1 MIIDY
6 KPDDLKEKDIEE
18 YEEKVRL
25 LIKNNKDEILVANYG
40 GAYLLPGGKVDDN
53 EFVMEALKREIKEEV
68 GVDVKETLISPITTF
83 NYYQKDYPKRNGK
96 ILNRKITTHYYKTN
110 IDIELEKYE
119 RKLTEREVKG
129 NFKLEWVKESDLKN
143 IIKNNSHVKDNRRA
157 KFMENELLAVFNIY
171 VENCKKEKKNN
182 SKINKVG
189 AEMYLECEEKET
201 INAINTLHYLYLD
214 TIIRPY
220 INSEKIIDLHTHTI
234 YSDGELSPNELIKL
248 AIENR
253 IGTLAIT
260 DHDTIQGIKKVNR
273 NDSLIIDSGI
283 NIINGIELSAKTNKG
298 KMHILGYDFDIN
310 DKTLNDKIIEL
321 KNNSIYSVM
330 AIINQLK
337 IDYGIIFDSHDIKD
351 LFSNVGNIG
360 RPHIARLL
368 IKYGYVKD
376 VKEAF
381 DNYLIDAYRKTKILN
396 KGIPYEE
403 CIKLIKNAGGISIL
417 AHPNQLLLDDEELE
431 DKIKEMISNG
441 LDGIEVYHSGH
452 SKEETKKY
460 LELVNKYNLLISG
473 GSDYHGKSVK
483 PDIEIGET
491 SSGKIKRLSLLNVLG
506 NKK

>member
-6 KPDDLKEKDIEE
+6 NPNNLDEKDIEE
-18 YEEKVRL
+18 FGLKIRL
-25 LIKNNKDEILVANYG
+25 LIKNDKDEILVANYG

-68 GVDVKETLISPITTF
+68 GFDIKESLISLVTTF

-96 ILNRKITTHYYKTN
+96 VLNRKITTYYYKTN
-110 IDIELEKYE
+110 MNVDLNKYE
-119 RKLTEREVKG
+119 RKLTEKEVKG
-129 NFKLEWVKESDLKN
+129 KFKLEWIKESDLE
-143 IIKNNSHVKDNRRA
+143 IVIRNNPKGKENPRES
-157 KFMENELLAVFNIY
+157 FISNELLKVLDVYSGNY
-171 VENCKKEKKNN
+171 EKEKENNEKKEDTTTDFGNN
-182 SKINKVG
+182 LASTSDGYI
-189 AEMYLECEEKET
+189 EF
-201 INAINTLHYLYLD
+201 LYNQRMSD
-214 TIIRPY
+214 IQKFRHSSY
-220 INSEKIIDLHTHTI
+220 VDMHMHTI
-234 YSDGELSPNELIKL
+234 YSDGDLTSNELIKE
-248 AIENR
+248 AYKNN
-253 IGTLAIT
+253 IGTISIT
-260 DHDTIQGIKKVNR
+260 DHDTILGFKNIVWGGVRDETDYVK
-273 NDSLIIDSGI
+273 IIP
-283 NIINGIELSAKTNKG
+283 GIELSAKTDKG
-298 KMHILGYDFDIN
+298 RMHILGYDFDVN
-310 DKTLNDKIIEL
+310 NKALNDKMNEL

-337 IDYGIIFDSHDIKD
+337 IDYGIIFDSYDIKD

-381 DNYLIDAYRKTKILN
+381 DKYLIDAYRKTKILN

-403 CIKLIKNAGGISIL
+403 CIKLIKNAGGISVL

-452 SKEETKKY
+452 SKEETEKY
-460 LELVNKYNLLISG
+460 LELANKYNLLISG

-491 SSGKIKRLSLLNVLG
+491 STGKIKRLSLLNVLG